1 MHSLEHQLQQWAIN
15 AGTHPLGS
23 LERRQLLTQLV
34 SAAQQSG
41 KLWRGGLGSD
51 RDRAYEDYNEA
62 LQKTWLYICRN
73 INVYDPSKAGVMTWI
88 NGYLKWRL
96 KDIEIARAKEQKDR
110 APIYEQDD
118 DDPISQIPARW
129 SPIDQGVSEPSTLLA
144 DLQGWLEQEAPR
156 LQRIHIKQRPDLHS
170 QWLIAQRLLLERP
183 WKELAATTDSPI
195 PTLSNF
201 YQKKCLP
208 LLRQFLKDQGY
219 VD

>member
-1 MHSLEHQLQQWAIN
+1 MHSLEHQLQQWAMA
-15 AGTHPLGS
+15 AGQHPLGS
-23 LERRQLLTQLV
+23 LERQRLLTQLV

-41 KLWRGGLGSD
+41 KLWRGD
-51 RDRAYEDYNEA
+51 QRDDRARDDYSEA

-96 KDIEIARAKEQKDR
+96 KDIEIARAKAQKDQ
-110 APIYEQDD
+110 APIYDQDD
-118 DDPISQIPARW
+118 NDPISQIPAL
-129 SPIDQGVSEPSTLLA
+129 PAPSTLLT
-144 DLQGWLEQEAPR
+144 DLQAWLDQDAPQ
-156 LQRIHIKQRPDLHS
+156 LQRIHVKQRPDLHS
-170 QWLIAQRLLLERP
+170 QWLIAQRLLLECP
-183 WKELAATTDSPI
+183 WKDLAATTKCPI

-201 YQKKCLP
+201 YQKKCMP